1 MFSARRLIA
10 STVALGLAGSAPANA
25 GSVDAV
31 CASLAGPGVKAIA
44 QKGSCRVTGELRPV
58 PGSQIGFA
66 LWLPPEA
73 AWTGRMVMLGNG
85 GYSSRL
91 PEAAMGAELARGS
104 AVVATDT
111 GHQGD
116 GPEFARGRPQ
126 TIVDWG
132 WRAVHLTAITARTII
147 SRFYGRGPRYRY
159 FNGCSTGG
167 HQAMTEAQRFP
178 LDFDGIVAGAPGAAR
193 VRLNAGFLWQYL
205 SNHPRGDD
213 LHAILDRSDLA
224 LLQETSIGACRAANG
239 GPAGGLAG
247 DAWLNNPML
256 CRFDPSVLGCP
267 AGVVAGKCLS
277 SGKIAAAR
285 AMYAG
290 ATDPRTGVRVTTPW
304 LPGSEAGWA
313 AYLAEPGQPNQP
325 ARTDFWRIWAFSDAT
340 WSPWRFDFGRNLA
353 TAYRRL
359 SPTIDATSPAL
370 SRFHAAGGKLLQ
382 YHGLADP
389 VVSPLDSTGYYATV
403 AARGPTRDWYRLF
416 LAPGMAHCGGG
427 PGFSRFN
434 TQVAIER
441 WVETGS
447 APDRMI
453 ARQTDL
459 NQTAE
464 RPLCPYPARAVF
476 VGANPTNASSFAC
489 RPSGRISETIK

>member
-31 CASLAGPGVKAIA
+31 CASLAGPGVKAMA

-132 WRAVHLTAITARTII
+132 WRAVHLTAITARTVI

-267 AGVVAGKCLS
+267 AGVVAGMQERLIHARVCGSRHLGCQEARPAGQPIWPNPAS
-277 SGKIAAAR
+277 RTSPLVPTSGGYGHSVMPLGRRGVSISV
-285 AMYAG
+285 
-290 ATDPRTGVRVTTPW
+290 ATWRPRT
-304 LPGSEAGWA
+304 
-313 AYLAEPGQPNQP
+313 
-325 ARTDFWRIWAFSDAT
+325 
-340 WSPWRFDFGRNLA
+340 
-353 TAYRRL
+353 
-359 SPTIDATSPAL
+359 
-370 SRFHAAGGKLLQ
+370 
-382 YHGLADP
+382 
-389 VVSPLDSTGYYATV
+389 
-403 AARGPTRDWYRLF
+403 
-416 LAPGMAHCGGG
+416 
-427 PGFSRFN
+427 
-434 TQVAIER
+434 
-441 WVETGS
+441 
-447 APDRMI
+447 
-453 ARQTDL
+453 
-459 NQTAE
+459 
-464 RPLCPYPARAVF
+464 
-476 VGANPTNASSFAC
+476 VG
-489 RPSGRISETIK
+489 